1 LTHSLLG
8 LGGVR
13 KKIIKWRNN
22 MNHSTSGAK
31 LSEAIKK
38 AIDDHQITNA
48 EYEDILAIADEDGVI
63 NPQERRLLA
72 MLQDMIADKSVK
84 RVP

>member
-1 LTHSLLG
+1 MKHSKSAE
-8 LGGVR
+8 R
-13 KKIIKWRNN
+13 
-22 MNHSTSGAK
+22 
-31 LSEAIKK
+31 LSELIKK

-48 EYEDILAIADEDGVI
+48 EYDEIMGVAHEDGI
-63 NPQERRLLA
+63 IDPQERRLLA